1 MTTQDSISPTQSLVV
16 HKATLITK
24 ETLEDY
30 INFVNWQLGMKN
42 TLYGDETKYRTVAFE
57 YIKYIWPN
65 TNNINSNNLIQQS

>member
-42 TLYGDETKYRTVAFE
+42 TLYGDET
-57 YIKYIWPN
+57 
-65 TNNINSNNLIQQS
+65 NIEQ